1 MELTHF
7 NEEGRAKMVDVT
19 EKAVTTRTAVATARV
34 CLSPETFSLV
44 KNGQMKKGDVLAVAQ
59 VAGIMAAKRTAEL
72 IPLCHVLALNKTAV
86 EFTLRPERSEI
97 EAVCTVRCDGRTGVE
112 MEALTG
118 VSVALLT
125 IYDMCKAE
133 DRAMCIREIHLVEKQ
148 GGKSGHF
155 IYGQGEDHHDGPV
168 GTDH

>member
-1 MELTHF
+1 
-7 NEEGRAKMVDVT
+7 
-19 EKAVTTRTAVATARV
+19 
-34 CLSPETFSLV
+34 
-44 KNGQMKKGDVLAVAQ
+44 
-59 VAGIMAAKRTAEL
+59 MAAKRTAEL
-72 IPLCHVLALNKTAV
+72 IPLCHALALNKTAV

-155 IYGQGEDHHDGPV
+155 IYGQGEDHHDRPV